1 MKATSEELAIFV
13 AVVESGSFSRAAEQL
28 GQANSAVSRA
38 VKKLEMKLGVSLL
51 NRTTRQLSLTEEG
64 ERYFRRVQQ
73 ILQEMAAAE
82 TEIMESR
89 NTPRG
94 LLRIDAATPVML
106 HFLMPL
112 IKPFRERYPE
122 ITLSLV
128 SSETFINLIERKVDV
143 AIRAG
148 TLTDSSLRA
157 RPLFT
162 SYRKIIASPDYI
174 ARFGKPESVEEL
186 KQHLCLGFS
195 EPISLNTWP
204 IACSDGQLHEIEC
217 GISSNSGETLKQLC
231 LSGNGIACLS
241 DYMIDKEI
249 ARGELVELLADAPT
263 AAIAFSI
270 NGMVKFEMPISRVS
284 PCFFSFQQCL
294 HKFFD
299 RHGITRRWPVDQR
312 QIDIIGTQF
321 FQALFQAWD

>member
-1 MKATSEELAIFV
+1 MRATSEEIAIFV

-28 GQANSAVSRA
+28 ELANSAVSRA
-38 VKKLEMKLGVSLL
+38 VKKLESKLGVSLL

-64 ERYFRRVQQ
+64 ERYFRRMQVV
-73 ILQEMAAAE
+73 LQEMAAAE
-82 TEIMESR
+82 NELLDTR

-94 LLRIDAATPVML
+94 LLRVDAATPVML

-112 IKPFRERYPE
+112 VKPFRERYPE
-122 ITLSLV
+122 MTLSLV

-174 ARFGKPESVEEL
+174 ARYGMPENATDL
-186 KQHLCLGFS
+186 KDHQCLGFT
-195 EPISLNTWP
+195 EPSSLNTWP
-204 IACSDGQLHEIEC
+204 IYCC
-217 GISSNSGETLKQLC
+217 ETLKQLC

-241 DYMIDKEI
+241 DYMVDKEI
-249 ARGELVELLADAPT
+249 ARGEFVELLADKRMP
-263 AAIAFSI
+263 
-270 NGMVKFEMPISRVS
+270 VEMPFSAVYYSDRAVS
-284 PCFFSFQQCL
+284 
-294 HKFFD
+294 
-299 RHGITRRWPVDQR
+299 TRIRAF
-312 QIDIIGTQF
+312 IDFLSEYVKETH
-321 FQALFQAWD
+321 

>member
-28 GQANSAVSRA
+28 RLANSAVSRS

-82 TEIMESR
+82 NELMETR
-89 NTPRG
+89 HTPRG
-94 LLRIDAATPVML
+94 LLRIDAATPVVL

-122 ITLSLV
+122 VTLSLV

-148 TLTDSSLRA
+148 NLTDSSLRA
-157 RPLFT
+157 RPLFS
-162 SYRKIIASPDYI
+162 SYRKLVASPDYLD
-174 ARFGKPESVEEL
+174 RYGVPQTVENL
-186 KQHLCLGFS
+186 DDHVCLGFT
-195 EPISLNTWP
+195 EPVSLNTWP
-204 IACSDGQLHEIEC
+204 VARQDGQLHDIQV
-217 GISSNSGETLKQLC
+217 GLSSNSGETIKQLC
-231 LSGNGIACLS
+231 LTGNGIACLS

-249 ARGELVELLADAPT
+249 ASGEVVELLAEHRLP
-263 AAIAFSI
+263 
-270 NGMVKFEMPISRVS
+270 VEMPFSAVYYSDRAVS
-284 PCFFSFQQCL
+284 
-294 HKFFD
+294 
-299 RHGITRRWPVDQR
+299 TRIRAF
-312 QIDIIGTQF
+312 IDFLSEHVKQPREG
-321 FQALFQAWD
+321 L